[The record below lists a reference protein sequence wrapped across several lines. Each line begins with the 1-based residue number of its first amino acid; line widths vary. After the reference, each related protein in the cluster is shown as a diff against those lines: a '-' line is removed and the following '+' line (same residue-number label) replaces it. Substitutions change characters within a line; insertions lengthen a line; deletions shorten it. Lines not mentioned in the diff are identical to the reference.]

1 MSKKSLTPI
10 LVILKKGKHKTQ
22 PWTYTIDKPGG
33 GPAVTVKERYAAR
46 RSAYRGALRHLG
58 LWAPEGFPNSGP
70 YFVGKTPVKF
80 VTI

>member
-1 MSKKSLTPI
+1 MSKKTLTPI

-58 LWAPEGFPNSGP
+58 LWGNHAP